1 VSTSTESSP
10 SIQSSAS
17 PSLNTAISIAVAL
30 AGNFMALCSVK
41 EGNINQA
48 MADTQAKTVNGWSYF
63 QSKSTK
69 QNLAEA
75 TLEQLRVMKTLS
87 ASSVPEAMAELDS
100 KIATYA
106 SKVTRYEEEKQKIK
120 SDNEALEK
128 KHEELDRQGD
138 QFDLADA
145 AMSVGIAL
153 CGMAA
158 LMERRSLG
166 AVAFLFLLAGMGIG
180 VAGFM
185 NIPFE
190 LPFLAKL
197 LN

>member
-1 VSTSTESSP
+1 VSTPTESTASN
-10 SIQSSAS
+10 QSSG
-17 PSLNTAISIAVAL
+17 SLNTAISIAVAL
-30 AGNFMALCSVK
+30 AGTFMALCSVK

-48 MADTQAKTVNGWSYF
+48 MADTQAKTVNGWAYF

-75 TLEQLRVMKTLS
+75 TMEQLKVMKTLS
-87 ASSVPEAMAELDS
+87 ASAVPEAISEME
-100 KIATYA
+100 
-106 SKVTRYEEEKQKIK
+106 SKVAAYATKITRYEEEKEKIK
-120 SDNEALEK
+120 QDTQALEK
-128 KHEELDRQGD
+128 KYEELDRQGD
-138 QFDLADA
+138 QFDIADA

-158 LMERRSLG
+158 LVERRSLC
-166 AVAFLFLLAGMGIG
+166 AVAFVFLVAGMGIG
-180 VAGFM
+180 VAGFL

-190 LPFLAKL
+190 VPFLAKL

>member
-1 VSTSTESSP
+1 
-10 SIQSSAS
+10 
-17 PSLNTAISIAVAL
+17 
-30 AGNFMALCSVK
+30 MALCSVK

-48 MADTQAKTVNGWSYF
+48 MADTQAKTVNGWAYF

-75 TLEQLRVMKTLS
+75 TMEQLRVMKALS
-87 ASSVPEAMAELDS
+87 VSAVPEAIAEMES
-100 KIATYA
+100 KIAAYA
-106 SKVTRYEEEKQKIK
+106 TKITRYEEEKEKIK
-120 SDNEALEK
+120 QDTQALEK
-128 KHEELDRQGD
+128 KYEELDQQGD

-158 LMERRSLG
+158 LVERRSLCG
-166 AVAFLFLLAGMGIG
+166 VAFVFLAAGMGIG
-180 VAGFM
+180 IAGFL
-185 NIPFE
+185 NIPLE
-190 LPFLAKL
+190 VPFLSKL

>member
-1 VSTSTESSP
+1 VSTSPESAP
-10 SIQSSAS
+10 SNQSSS
-17 PSLNTAISIAVAL
+17 SLNTAISIAVAL
-30 AGNFMALCSVK
+30 AGTFMALCSVK

-75 TLEQLRVMKTLS
+75 TLEQMRVMKTLS
-87 ASSVPEAMAELDS
+87 ASAVPEAIAELDS
-100 KIATYA
+100 KIAAYS
-106 SKVTRYEEEKQKIK
+106 SKVIRYEEEKQKIK
-120 SDNEALEK
+120 LDNEALEK

-158 LMERRSLG
+158 LTERRSLCG
-166 AVAFLFLLAGMGIG
+166 VAFLFLMLGMGIG
-180 VAGFM
+180 AAGFM
-185 NIPFE
+185 NIPVE

>member
-1 VSTSTESSP
+1 
-10 SIQSSAS
+10 
-17 PSLNTAISIAVAL
+17 
-30 AGNFMALCSVK
+30 MALCSVK

-87 ASSVPEAMAELDS
+87 ASAVPEAMAELDS
-100 KIATYA
+100 KIAAYS
-106 SKVTRYEEEKQKIK
+106 SKVIRYEEEKQKIK
-120 SDNEALEK
+120 TDNEALEK

-158 LMERRSLG
+158 LMERRSLCG
-166 AVAFLFLLAGMGIG
+166 VAFLFLALGMGIG

-185 NIPFE
+185 NIPVE